1 MSGKATGKVWDMRLG
16 SGPLKTVLLAYADHA
31 DHEGNNMFPSIE
43 LIVYKTEYSEATVH
57 RCVKKLIEDG
67 LLIPDGRGPHNTNKF
82 SLGCQSDTLSQR
94 HGVIVREAGGVKN
107 DSQLPKTRES
117 LTPELNGRTINTDN
131 QYLKIIQAQA
141 RTHWGNNF
149 GAWHKVEKVLEA
161 ATYERTDHTLVISGL
176 GLQAAVYQ
184 DRYAETFEHDFF
196 GALNER
202 IKVRFE

>member
-1 MSGKATGKVWDMRLG
+1 MRHAEKLCAAG
-16 SGPLKTVLLAYADHA
+16 YLKD
-31 DHEGNNMFPSIE
+31 
-43 LIVYKTEYSEATVH
+43 
-57 RCVKKLIEDG
+57 
-67 LLIPDGRGPHNTNKF
+67 
-82 SLGCQSDTLSQR
+82 
-94 HGVIVREAGGVKN
+94 
-107 DSQLPKTRES
+107 
-117 LTPELNGRTINTDN
+117 LTPELRNKPHIYIDTGKASIRVKISVANCNVENDDVAPNNATVAGCNATVAESELNKVLKKDSN
-131 QYLKIIQAQA
+131 KYLKIIQAQA

-161 ATYERTDHTLVISGL
+161 AIFERTDHTLVISGL